1 MPASHRTTALLDAA
15 EVGNTE
21 VVIALLGHPD
31 INVNQVDN
39 KGETALYL
47 AASYG
52 HTDVVKVL
60 LSNLDIEVNK
70 ANSNGITALQT
81 AINRGH
87 ADVESE
93 IQKAIR
99 RPISPA

>member
-1 MPASHRTTALLDAA
+1 
-15 EVGNTE
+15 
-21 VVIALLGHPD
+21 
-31 INVNQVDN
+31 
-39 KGETALYL
+39 L

-52 HTDVVKVL
+52 HTDVVKAL
-60 LSNLDIEVNK
+60 LGNLDIEVNK